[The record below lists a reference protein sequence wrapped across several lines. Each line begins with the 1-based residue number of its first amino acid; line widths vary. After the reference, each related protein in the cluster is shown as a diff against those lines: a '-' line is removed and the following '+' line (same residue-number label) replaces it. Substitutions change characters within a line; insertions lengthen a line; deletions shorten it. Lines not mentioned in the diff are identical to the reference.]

1 VNHLFASRPVPAPA
15 RNLRG
20 GDTVPGMG
28 ASLERELKVEVD
40 DSFHVPDLSALIG
53 VSIVSLP
60 EVALEATYYDTARYD
75 LGRWGATLRHRT
87 SSTGSQTWTLKLPA
101 AAPAG
106 EDDAAGVGLSG
117 AIDRD
122 ELDFDG
128 PADKIPADAVALLR
142 TYLREDVV
150 APVAVLNTRRRR
162 NLLMS
167 ATDTLAEMDDD
178 VVDYRTADGRTGS
191 FRELEIELAADG
203 PLPILRRIHDVL
215 AAAGVADTAA
225 QPKLFRALGGPP
237 EPAVRPAPGWSRSM
251 STTELVGVVLARSVG
266 RLLRDDPRVRLGDD
280 PEALARWRAELGR
293 LEVALEDTHRVLD
306 PAWSGQVASG
316 LEQLRDHVDGL
327 ADLDLLLGRLNAGA
341 SRLLPED
348 QRAASELVDIL
359 ASQRKTHHEPLADHM
374 DSPGYLELVDGLVV
388 AAADPPVRRARS
400 RPAAVTVERAVRA
413 RLDQLGRSAADAVGK
428 GPHPALRSRADDDGG
443 ADLALLARSVS
454 QARSSAEAATHLAG
468 RPAAKLHRALV
479 ELDGLVTELGAATA
493 AQRWLRATGSELDG
507 RLALSAGLLLAGE
520 THRANRAR
528 RHWSSAWKAVRRRAE
543 KWPRTR

>member
-1 VNHLFASRPVPAPA
+1 M
-15 RNLRG
+15 
-20 GDTVPGMG
+20 PGMG

-60 EVALEATYYDTARYD
+60 EVALEATYYDTARYN

-87 SSTGSQTWTLKLPA
+87 SSAGSQTWTLKLPA
-101 AAPAG
+101 ATP
-106 EDDAAGVGLSG
+106 EDDDAGGGLSG

-122 ELDFDG
+122 ELDFEG
-128 PADKIPADAVALLR
+128 PADKIPADAVAVLR

-150 APVAVLNTRRRR
+150 IPVAVLNTRRRR

-178 VVDYRTADGRTGS
+178 IVDYRAADGRTGS

-215 AAAGVADTAA
+215 VAAGVSDAAA
-225 QPKLFRALGGPP
+225 QPKLFRALGGTP
-237 EPAVRPAPGWSRSM
+237 EPAVRPAAGWSRSM
-251 STTELVGVVLARSVG
+251 STTELVATVLARSVG
-266 RLLRDDPRVRLGDD
+266 RLLRDDPRIRLGDD
-280 PEALARWRAELGR
+280 PAALARWRAELGR
-293 LEVALEDTHRVLD
+293 LAAALEDTHRVLD
-306 PAWSGQVASG
+306 PAWSEEVASG
-316 LEQLRDHVDGL
+316 LEQLREHVDGP

-359 ASQRKTHHEPLADHM
+359 ASQRKTHHEPLADHL
-374 DSPGYLELVDGLVV
+374 DSSGYLDLVDGLVA
-388 AAADPPVRRARS
+388 AAADPPLRRGRS
-400 RPAAVTVERAVRA
+400 RPAATTVERAVRG

-428 GPHPALRSRADDDGG
+428 GSHPALRGRDDDGEG
-443 ADLALLARSVS
+443 VDLASLARSVS
-454 QARSSAEAATHLAG
+454 AARASAELGTHLAG
-468 RPAAKLHRALV
+468 RPATKLHRALV
-479 ELDGLVTELGAATA
+479 ELDGWVTELGAATA
-493 AQRWLRATGSELDG
+493 GQRWLRATGSELDG
-507 RLALSAGLLLAGE
+507 RLALAAGLLLAGE
-520 THRANRAR
+520 THHANRAR
-528 RHWSSAWKAVRRRAE
+528 RHWSSAWKAVQHRAE